1 MSKILILGG
10 DGYLGWPT
18 AMHFAAKGWDV
29 CSIDNYAKRRISSES
44 FSQPLIDFPEMD
56 IRTRELKAS
65 LGLNIE
71 HVTGD
76 LRDYDFISEIVKDF
90 CPDTIVHYAEQPS
103 APYSMQ
109 NYRNAFFT
117 LQKRD

>member
-44 FSQPLIDFPEMD
+44 FSQPLVEFPEMD
-56 IRTRELKAS
+56 IRKKSLKTS

-71 HVTGD
+71 HFTGD
-76 LRDYDFISEIVKDF
+76 LRG
-90 CPDTIVHYAEQPS
+90 
-103 APYSMQ
+103 
-109 NYRNAFFT
+109 
-117 LQKRD
+117 L